1 MLHGFGKGHGL
12 HGLGKDHGRVP
23 GTFAGFGKDPEV
35 MQHSMNWQFQKVTAV
50 EGLRGKQ
57 KDWVWKKN

>member
-23 GTFAGFGKDPEV
+23 GTFASLAGFGKDHAAAGFGKDPEYAS
-35 MQHSMNWQFQKVTAV
+35 Q
-50 EGLRGKQ
+50 
-57 KDWVWKKN
+57 DCC